1 MISSTEPLQPVPATF
16 SVWPA
21 SSVGTTGVARSP
33 AEPGSE
39 PAESKP
45 ASGAHAAGSAG
56 LDSALKS
63 LNAALEATPLEVH
76 VSIDKA
82 THRMVT
88 SVVDKISGE
97 TIRQFPTKE
106 VLRIVRAIDKLQG
119 LLIHQTA

>member
-1 MISSTEPLQPVPATF
+1 MISSTEPPLPMPATLT
-16 SVWPA
+16 VGPA
-21 SSVGTTGVARSP
+21 SSVGTTGATRSP
-33 AEPGSE
+33 ADPGSGA
-39 PAESKP
+39 AESKP
-45 ASGAHAAGSAG
+45 ADGAHAAGSAG
-56 LDSALKS
+56 LNSALKS
-63 LNAALEATPLEVH
+63 LNEALEATPLEVR

-88 SVVDKISGE
+88 SVVDKASGE